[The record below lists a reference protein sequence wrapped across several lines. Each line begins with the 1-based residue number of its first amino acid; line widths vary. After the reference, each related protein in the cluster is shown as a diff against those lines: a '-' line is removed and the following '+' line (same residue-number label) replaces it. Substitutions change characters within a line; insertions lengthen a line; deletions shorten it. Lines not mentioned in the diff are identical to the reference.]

1 MLDKEKLECIGL
13 DESQRMAYV
22 KLGEDR
28 DTYFHLTDNEREA
41 CCMMSTER
49 IM

>member
-22 KLGEDR
+22 KLGQDK
-28 DTYFHLTDNEREA
+28 DTYYQLSDNERKA
-41 CCMMSTER
+41 CCKMSTQR
-49 IM
+49 IK